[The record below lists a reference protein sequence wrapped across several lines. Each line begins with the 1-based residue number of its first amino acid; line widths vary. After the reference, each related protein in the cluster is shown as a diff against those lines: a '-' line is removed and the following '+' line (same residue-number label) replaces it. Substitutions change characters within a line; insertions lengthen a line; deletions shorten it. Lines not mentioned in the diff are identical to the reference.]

1 MQVTQTL
8 NEGLK
13 RGYHFVVPSTVLND
27 RVEERL
33 AEEQPNVQLNGFRK
47 GKVPISLMRRLFGKG
62 VKDEVRES
70 TVRETLD
77 GHFNDSNERP
87 ATTPAINIES
97 DGRND
102 GEDLSFSVSYE
113 TLPTIPEIDFGS
125 IRLERLVAA
134 VDEELIQEQLEKLA
148 ARYGNFEAAEAGS
161 KAELG
166 NLMVLDFKGLVDG
179 EEFEQGSGEGF
190 PVELGKGL
198 IAPGLDE
205 QLVGAEVGATVDAK
219 VTYPDWYHVE
229 ELRGRD
235 ATFSCIVKELKRSVP
250 HSIDDEL
257 ASMAECESLEDLKE
271 VIRDQLETGLA
282 NDSRFL
288 LRYRLFDQLDEL
300 LDFDLPPSLL
310 DAEIR
315 NVVQQLGTDDQRESE
330 DREASDGVR
339 GDEGTEADS
348 DSIDEPGRP
357 EEAGATP
364 EQLRIAERRLRLG
377 LLLLDISR
385 SRNIE
390 VTPRDLDQAATRMA
404 LRGRGVTKSQYLDL
418 LKIDGNV
425 RSGVEQKILERKV
438 VEFLL
443 ELVDV
448 TDREVSA
455 RELRESI
462 EAIDETDT

>member
-13 RGYHFVVPSTVLND
+13 RGYHFVVPSTVLSD
-27 RVEERL
+27 KVEERL
-33 AEEQPNVQLNGFRK
+33 AAEQPNVQLNGFRK

-62 VKDEVRES
+62 VKDEIRES

-87 ATTPAINIES
+87 ATTPSINIES
-97 DGRND
+97 DGGSD

-113 TLPTIPEIDFGS
+113 MLPTIPEIDFGD
-125 IRLERLVAA
+125 IKLERLVAA

-161 KAELG
+161 KAEPGDLV
-166 NLMVLDFKGLVDG
+166 VLDFKGLVDG

-190 PVELGKGL
+190 PVELGKDS

-205 QLVGAEVGATVDAK
+205 QLVGAEVGSTVDAR
-219 VTYPDWYHVE
+219 VTFPDGYHVE
-229 ELRGRD
+229 ELRGRE
-235 ATFSCIVKELKRSVP
+235 ATFSCMVKELKRSVP
-250 HSIDDEL
+250 RPIDDDL
-257 ASMAECESLEDLKE
+257 ASMAECANLADLKE
-271 VIRDQLETGLA
+271 AIENQLEAGLA
-282 NDSRFL
+282 SDSRFL
-288 LRYRLFDQLDEL
+288 LQYRLFDQLDAL

-310 DAEIR
+310 DAEIH
-315 NVVQQLGTDDQRESE
+315 NVVQQLGTDDQQGSE
-330 DREASDGVR
+330 DREAPEGVQSDDR
-339 GDEGTEADS
+339 IEADP
-348 DSIDEPGRP
+348 DSIDEPDRS
-357 EEAGATP
+357 AGASATP

-377 LLLLDISR
+377 LLIMDISR

-390 VTPRDLDQAATRMA
+390 VTPRDLDQAAQQMA
-404 LRGRGVTKSQYLDL
+404 LRGRGVSKSQYLDL
-418 LKIDGNV
+418 LKIGGNF
-425 RSGVEQKILERKV
+425 RSGVEQRILERKV

-448 TDREVSA
+448 TDRKVSA
-455 RELRESI
+455 GELRESI